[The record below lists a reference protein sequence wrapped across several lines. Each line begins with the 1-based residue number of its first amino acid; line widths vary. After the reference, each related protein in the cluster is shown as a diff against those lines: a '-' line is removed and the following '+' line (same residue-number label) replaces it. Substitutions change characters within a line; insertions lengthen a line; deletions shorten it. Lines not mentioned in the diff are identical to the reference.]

1 VPTEYHTAIWDRHL
15 NALWYI
21 LVNGNAWRALPS
33 EFGKWGT
40 IFQFFN
46 RLSLD
51 GFFEFLQQ
59 KMITGNDSEAV
70 FFDSTHAKVHQHA
83 YGAGSIEDEDIG
95 TSRGG
100 RNTKLHMVVDILGR
114 LAAPII
120 LTPANESDTATA
132 PELVAEVKDVAAVGD
147 KGYDSKK
154 FRKQLREQGCEP
166 CIPCRSNVKIPEPY
180 DKILYRSRHCV
191 ENVFQKI
198 KVYRRVNTR
207 FEKTSRNYFS
217 FVILS
222 LSAVYESFELW

>member
-1 VPTEYHTAIWDRHL
+1 MAIWERHL
-15 NALWYI
+15 NAIWYI
-21 LVNGNAWRALPS
+21 LLNGIAWRALTS

-51 GFFEFLQQ
+51 GFFEFLEQT
-59 KMITGNDSEAV
+59 MITGDGSEAV

-83 YGAGSIEDEDIG
+83 YGAGPVEDEDIG

-100 RNTKLHMVVDILGR
+100 RNTKLHMAVDILGR

-120 LTPANESDTATA
+120 LTPANESDIAVA
-132 PELVAEVKDVAAVGD
+132 PELTAAVKDVAVVGD
-147 KGYDSKK
+147 KAYDSKK

-166 CIPCRSNVKIPEPY
+166 CIPCRSNVKNPEPY
-180 DKILYRSRHCV
+180 DKILYRSRHSI
-191 ENVFQKI
+191 ENVFQRI

-207 FEKTSRNYFS
+207 FEKTSRNYFA

-222 LSAVYESFELW
+222 LSAAYQSCELW